1 MSAEIDLTDVN
12 VTIEGG
18 ILNDVNIDI
27 GGLADIR
34 LKEVNV
40 DAKLNDI
47 RLKEV
52 NVDAKL
58 NDIRLKEVNVDA
70 GLDNIRLKELN
81 VAIKEVAPIT
91 TDSKVD
97 LGLDNIR
104 IQELPPFQFEFAFR
118 PIRIHLPLNY
128 SFCLEL
134 LGIRLFKFS
143 VCGEGMAIAEDY
155 VVKES
160 ERCQ

>member
-12 VTIEGG
+12 ATIDGG
-18 ILNDVNIDI
+18 ILSDVNIDI
-27 GGLADIR
+27 GNLDNIR
-34 LKEVNV
+34 LKEVNI
-40 DAKLNDI
+40 AAGLNDI

-52 NVDAKL
+52 NVSAGL
-58 NDIRLKEVNVDA
+58 NDIRLKEVNVNA
-70 GLDNIRLKELN
+70 GLDDIRLKEIN
-81 VAIKEVAPIT
+81 VAIKEVAPINA
-91 TDSKVD
+91 KVD

-104 IQELPPFQFEFAFR
+104 IEELPPFQFEFAFR

-128 SFCLEL
+128 TFCLEL

-155 VVKES
+155 VAKES